1 MAEQERKV
9 ILKVETGDSQR
20 TVKSLKQEI
29 SDLKDSILNLEKG
42 SDDYNDAV
50 KQLTAAQRDLNEVQA
65 LTKRT
70 ATALDGSYDALV
82 HKMSQLKKEWRAT
95 ADVAKRAEIGEE
107 IGKINAELKELDA
120 EIGNYQRNVGNYVS
134 HWEGM
139 PEITKD
145 FGTSMR
151 EMSEQLEPTKMKFE
165 SVANI
170 ASGVAG
176 GFAAVQGAMALLGV
190 ENENLEQTFVKLQAA
205 MAIAQ
210 GVGGLSGLVE
220 GVGKAKVAFEGL
232 GTKIK
237 AVTKTMGTTGWIAVI
252 MLVITAIAG
261 LVSWIKKTKDNSE
274 ELEKSLEK
282 LSEKH
287 KQIGSNVGNTVGQF
301 KLLEREFKSLK
312 TNADKQKWI
321 DDNTQ
326 AFSSLGLAITNVN
339 DANKIFLEN
348 SDKIIEALKLQAE
361 AAALNS
367 IYQQAYGE
375 AYAKKR
381 DIDARKLLYTEGYNP
396 TDEEKKG
403 AGLGLGDWQTQ
414 TTIQTSNYGSTG
426 AAYTTSTP
434 YVNAEGAKKLAEYAD
449 TQKEIIDAET
459 NAILEEFV
467 ALQAKAKKAVEE
479 LGGMVT
485 NGNGNSGNTGT
496 TLENLL
502 EQAQKDME
510 PVVIEDVP
518 IEIEPSTV
526 TFQEEGEYL
535 EKAKISMAAI
545 EKTYNDIAEEAER
558 ERTTNEIKRRDK
570 KLARLSEEEAL
581 EIKAEERKLEK
592 LKELE
597 KQAKEAGDGTSQLI
611 LAQQIADQEVAIVDA
626 KNKKIIQSE
635 QQRKEKTQKILGDVS
650 SAIAAAG
657 SVTQG
662 ILEITQAAAEKDDKI
677 TEKEAKKIKGLQIA
691 LATMNMLA
699 GITAAISGA
708 FTTKTGPWDIALA
721 AVQAASIA
729 AAGTANIMK
738 IKNTDLTGSV
748 PSGAQAA
755 VTPNSNIYGTDLPF
769 SYTRNVTTSSEVD
782 ELNKDTRVYIL
793 ESDIQESNSRVQIRE
808 SESSF

>member
-107 IGKINAELKELDA
+107 IGKINGQLKDLDA

-139 PEITKD
+139 PEVTKD

-220 GVGKAKVAFEGL
+220 GVGKAKVAFGNL
-232 GTKIK
+232 DNGVK
-237 AVTKTMGTTGWIAVI
+237 ALNKTMGKTGWLAVI
-252 MLVITAIAG
+252 LAIITAVVSLITYLNKKNKAIADG
-261 LVSWIKKTKDNSE
+261 TSALKEYNKVGRQAATTMSDEILKVQLLEQVATDVAIAEEHRTAAAKELLRIMGKEITDTNTLAVKNGDLKKEIDGVTASMIKQAMAAAQMERLMELYKEYLSIE
-274 ELEKSLEK
+274 EQGVNIWDK
-282 LSEKH
+282 LFTWDA
-287 KQIGSNVGNTVGQF
+287 GALFTD
-301 KLLEREFKSLK
+301 EREFGSDRFNKRLEEAKTAYTNFAKTVMNNTDVADLLK
-312 TNADKQKWI
+312 ALGITETKGNGGGDKPK
-321 DDNTQ
+321 T
-326 AFSSLGLAITNVN
+326 AAELLAE
-339 DANKIFLEN
+339 A
-348 SDKIIEALKLQAE
+348 SEALYNE
-361 AAALNS
+361 AIN
-367 IYQQAYGE
+367 
-375 AYAKKR
+375 
-381 DIDARKLLYTEGYNP
+381 
-396 TDEEKKG
+396 
-403 AGLGLGDWQTQ
+403 
-414 TTIQTSNYGSTG
+414 
-426 AAYTTSTP
+426 
-434 YVNAEGAKKLAEYAD
+434 
-449 TQKEIIDAET
+449 
-459 NAILEEFV
+459 
-467 ALQAKAKKAVEE
+467 
-479 LGGMVT
+479 
-485 NGNGNSGNTGT
+485 
-496 TLENLL
+496 
-502 EQAQKDME
+502 ME
-510 PVVIEDVP
+510 IEDVP
-518 IEIEPSTV
+518 IEIEEPKSKEV
-526 TFQEEGEYL
+526 KDKRQGHNAQFAKNNIGYYDGVYQREMAMNEIAEQSDKERYERRNQLLIENEEKKLDILKRYYEKALEEGDFTSRLDL
-535 EKAKISMAAI
+535 EQ
-545 EKTYNDIAEEAER
+545 EIA
-558 ERTTNEIKRRDK
+558 N
-570 KLARLSEEEAL
+570 
-581 EIKAEERKLEK
+581 
-592 LKELE
+592 
-597 KQAKEAGDGTSQLI
+597 
-611 LAQQIADQEVAIVDA
+611 QEVAILVE
-626 KNKKIIQSE
+626 KNRQKLESE
-635 QQRKEKTQKILGDVS
+635 ERTKEQRIKILNDVS

-657 SVTQG
+657 SLTES
-662 ILEITQAAAEKDDKI
+662 ILQISQAAAEKDGKI
-677 TEKEAKKIKGLQIA
+677 TEKEAKRIKGMQY
-691 LATMNMLA
+691 ATASINMLQGA
-699 GITAAISGA
+699 ITAFSSAMQL
-708 FTTKTGPWDIALA
+708 GPILGPIVGGVNAA
-721 AVQAASIA
+721 AVIGM
-729 AAGTANIMK
+729 GTANLMK
-738 IKNTDLTGSV
+738 IKNTDITGDV

-755 VTPNSNIYGTDLPF
+755 VTPNSNVYGTDLPF